1 MASRIPALLL
11 LILLVSCSAPAVKTT
26 VLMPARFHEATTL
39 KEVAVLPFDGQGG
52 NEFAAEIESI
62 LMSVNI
68 GDKQYFTL
76 VDRTRIDK
84 IISEL
89 KLGQSALV
97 ETETAVKIGKLLG
110 AKGIYTG
117 VIGMMNVSD
126 NHYSESRSRCAQYA
140 TQPGKKYTYC
150 ARYESYNVPCTKR
163 TAVFSATPKLI
174 EVQTGRVVYANS
186 ISGTANSSACKDSSK
201 PLLDKAILFANA
213 KEAAKAIFKSDVA
226 PHYVTQE
233 IKIMDSKDGLTSNV
247 AEKKFEQGIDFAKN
261 NRLDRACELWGEV
274 RTISPNSPSL
284 LYNLGICSEVVGNLD
299 EALDLYKKADRLL
312 NKPDDK
318 ISAALGRVTQAIQ
331 NREKI
336 KQQTVK

>member
-1 MASRIPALLL
+1 MANRVLALSLL
-11 LILLVSCSAPAVKTT
+11 VLLVSCSAPTVKTT
-26 VLMPARFHEATTL
+26 ILKPARFHEATTL

-52 NEFAAEIESI
+52 SEFAAEIESV

-117 VIGMMNVSD
+117 IVTAMDVSD
-126 NHYSESRSRCAQYA
+126 NNYSESRSRCAYYEKK
-140 TQPGKKYTYC
+140 PGKSYTSCAKYETYH
-150 ARYESYNVPCTKR
+150 VPCAKR

-186 ISGTANSSACKDSSK
+186 ISGTSNSSACKDSSK
-201 PLLDKAILFANA
+201 PLLDRNTLLAKA
-213 KEAAKAIFKSDVA
+213 KETAKAVFKADVA
-226 PHYVTQE
+226 PHYVMQE
-233 IKIMDSKDGLTSNV
+233 IKIMESKDGLTSNL
-247 AEKKFEQGIDFAKN
+247 AENKFEQGIDFAKN
-261 NRLDRACELWGEV
+261 NRLDRACELWGET
-274 RTISPNSPSL
+274 RIISPNSPAL
-284 LYNLGICSEVVGNLD
+284 IYNLGICSEVVGNLD

-312 NKPDDK
+312 NKPDDD
-318 ISAALGRVTQAIQ
+318 ISAALNRVTQAIQ
-331 NREKI
+331 SREKL
-336 KQQTVK
+336 KQQTIK